1 MRLRT
6 FFYLVLVALFAVGCD
21 PIIMIPGG
29 SLSGELTP
37 IPTSWTFT
45 NEVDTVQLKTR
56 PTDPYSVNIWAVEVE
71 GSLFVVAG
79 SGLET
84 TWAQHIQNDPLVRL
98 RVGDALYELRASEA
112 DTEANREG
120 FLVAAKKKY
129 DFEPE
134 GEDVDKA
141 ILYRLDPR

>member
-1 MRLRT
+1 MRLRVSL
-6 FFYLVLVALFAVGCD
+6 YLMLVALFAIGCD

-37 IPTSWTFT
+37 FPTSWTFT
-45 NEVDTVQLKTR
+45 NDVDTVQLETR
-56 PTDPYSVNIWAVEVE
+56 PADPYSVNIWVVEVE
-71 GSLFVVAG
+71 GSLFIVAG

-98 RVGDALYELRASEA
+98 RVTDALYELRASEA
-112 DTEANREG
+112 NTEANREG
-120 FLVAAKKKY
+120 FLAAAKKKY

-134 GEDVDKA
+134 GEDVNKA